1 MTMGQMKKVMIVD
14 DHDVLRRGIG
24 LLVQTLPNLQVV
36 AEAGSGLEAMSF
48 AEEKKPDIAIL
59 DYSIPEINGRDLM
72 VKLQRLNPSISV
84 ILYTMHNSDELI
96 LDALRAGARW
106 IVLKSDPEAHL
117 IDALRAV
124 MAGRP
129 YFSGT
134 VSETFLTRLLPLPS
148 QEEASVLTLR
158 EREVVQ
164 LIAEGM
170 INKQVAHRLN
180 ISTKTIETHRATI
193 MHKLNIRTTAEL
205 VRYALRSKIAMA

>member
-36 AEAGSGLEAMSF
+36 AEAGSGLEAMSL